1 MSYFSHY
8 AVSVFKPPEE
18 PISLRNNEA
27 WFIWTKS
34 ENETQRALD
43 EIVLKVNGD
52 HFKSSVITEMV

>member
-43 EIVLKVNGD
+43 
-52 HFKSSVITEMV
+52 